1 MCGLEG
7 IHGGWMDR
15 DWMRKVKGWIE
26 KNLAGD
32 VKNNKRFYRYT
43 GHKTQVMGNAPPLIN
58 EKEDLSATD

>member
-1 MCGLEG
+1 MQAVEAGMCGLEG

-43 GHKTQVMGNAPPLIN
+43 GHGECTPSDK
-58 EKEDLSATD
+58 

>member
-15 DWMRKVKGWIE
+15 DWMRKAKGWIE
-26 KNLAGD
+26 QNLAGD
-32 VKNNKRFYRYT
+32 VTRGST
-43 GHKTQVMGNAPPLIN
+43 GTQVMGSAPPLIN